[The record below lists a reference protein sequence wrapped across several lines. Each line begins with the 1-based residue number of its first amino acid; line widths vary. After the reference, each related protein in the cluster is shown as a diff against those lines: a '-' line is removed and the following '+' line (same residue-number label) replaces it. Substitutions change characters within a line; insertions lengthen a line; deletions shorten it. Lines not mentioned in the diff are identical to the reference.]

1 MAKRRPVA
9 DKLQCQ
15 LKQKLCCLSGKHS
28 NGKKNINEIQTRDSY
43 DEYQLSYRKYQK
55 LKV

>member
-9 DKLQCQ
+9 DSLQCQ

-28 NGKKNINEIQTRDSY
+28 NGKTNITEIQTRDSDDKY
-43 DEYQLSYRKYQK
+43 LLSYQKYQM

>member
-1 MAKRRPVA
+1 MAKGRPVA
-9 DKLQCQ
+9 DRLQCQ

-28 NGKKNINEIQTRDSY
+28 NGKKNINEIQTPDSD
-43 DEYQLSYRKYQK
+43 DECQLSYRKYQM